1 MWQWWSVVHS
11 SRDCLYL
18 HSCLGVLHR
27 AWPLCRP
34 QPRASAAHLL
44 MTLLE
49 NQIHMRYMFYKAR
62 VGWKENWC
70 CWVSI
75 LRAVCAFALLV
86 RSVSLALRPAFN
98 NKLRVQK
105 IDRALQTW
113 AFRIMS
119 IKTKFGL
126 SMLCISLQAFR
137 RPPCCTLTLLM
148 TSSFQE
154 KINNRGSSGEENVW
168 LPGEMKDFIKKTKAK
183 ASYLS
188 PTRCKGAAGKKVTWG
203 NEVKQKT
210 LTGWRAGP
218 GAMSANQA
226 QDWIKKKNID

>member
-1 MWQWWSVVHS
+1 
-11 SRDCLYL
+11 
-18 HSCLGVLHR
+18 
-27 AWPLCRP
+27 
-34 QPRASAAHLL
+34 
-44 MTLLE
+44 
-49 NQIHMRYMFYKAR
+49 
-62 VGWKENWC
+62 
-70 CWVSI
+70 
-75 LRAVCAFALLV
+75 
-86 RSVSLALRPAFN
+86 
-98 NKLRVQK
+98 
-105 IDRALQTW
+105 
-113 AFRIMS
+113 
-119 IKTKFGL
+119 
-126 SMLCISLQAFR
+126 MLCISLQAFR

-154 KINNRGSSGEENVW
+154 KINNRGSSGEEKVW

-226 QDWIKKKNID
+226 QDWIKKKTLIKCGKTKTERERRVFRNSHMLNRNAECLAGEPEIVKQRKHFNGHTSNKHLKR